1 MAQAVDTISVQGLT
15 KSYGTHCVVNDL
27 TMTVPEGSIF
37 GFLGPN
43 GSGKTTT
50 IRMISGLI
58 QPDAGVGLCLGHDIL
73 TESHLIKSKL
83 GYMPQKFS
91 YYPEITVY
99 DNILFMADVMGL
111 DCPKR
116 AAEEAIESHQL
127 SQFASRSAGLLSGGW
142 KQRLSLACAMLHDP
156 QLLLLDEPT
165 ASVDPGSRRVFWDEI
180 AKLSQKG
187 KTVLVS
193 THLMDETARCTR
205 LAYLLY
211 GNLIAVG
218 TPSSLVDD
226 TGLSSISISQTDIEW
241 LRGEIYKRF
250 SPMQVAIF
258 GDSLHITDRDI
269 DVLNAIK
276 SHYKEHPMKIIDIPV
291 SVEDV
296 FIHFMK
302 KVEST

>member
-1 MAQAVDTISVQGLT
+1 MNVISVRHLT
-15 KSYGTHCVVNDL
+15 KIYGSQIVVNRLSMD
-27 TMTVPEGSIF
+27 VPQGSIF

-58 QPDAGVGLCLGHDIL
+58 VPDSGEGVCLGFDIL
-73 TESHLIKSKL
+73 TESHLIKQKL

-91 YYPEITVY
+91 YYPEISVF

-111 DCPKR
+111 DHPNEKAWQSLEVYGLTSYAHR
-116 AAEEAIESHQL
+116 P
-127 SQFASRSAGLLSGGW
+127 AGLLSGGW
-142 KQRLSLACAMLHDP
+142 KQRLSLACALLHDP
-156 QLLLLDEPT
+156 DLLLLDEPT
-165 ASVDPGSRRVFWDEI
+165 ASVDPGSRRLFWDEI
-180 AKLSQKG
+180 AKLSQRG

-218 TPSSLVDD
+218 TPTSLVND
-226 TGLSSISISQTDIEW
+226 TGLASIAMTNADLDTLQHDIK
-241 LRGEIYKRF
+241 KRF
-250 SPMQVAIF
+250 SPLQIAIF
-258 GDSLHITDRDI
+258 GASLHITDHDK
-269 DVLNAIK
+269 DLLATIK
-276 SHYKEHPMKIIDIPV
+276 QYYKDQNITITDIPV

-296 FIHFMK
+296 FIHFMNQ
-302 KVEST
+302 VEKQ